1 MKKQSFWSRTLIY
14 LLLLGGAL
22 LSTIPFLYML
32 STSFKEHTYVF
43 ELPPKFIPEAPTFKN
58 YIQAWSMNN
67 FELYFTNS
75 LVVSLATTLIVLIV
89 ASMLAFAFA
98 RFQFWGK
105 NLLYY
110 LILSSLMVPSMML
123 IIPQFILARNL
134 GLLNSLPGLVFVY
147 VAMNVAVSTFLLR
160 GFFEGL
166 PRELEDATRMDG
178 GGFFTIFFRIVLPL
192 SKPSLAT
199 VTVFTFLFG
208 WDEFVWALTAI
219 NQQNRLTLPVAIH
232 TFHGAHQT
240 QWGLVFAASMF
251 AIAPV
256 LIAFVLLQR
265 HFIQGLTSG
274 AIKG

>member
-1 MKKQSFWSRTLIY
+1 VKKQSFWSRTLIY